1 MHVATW
7 LLIFIFFWGHLLLV
21 HWFCNFLPTTNI
33 YIIFSPFC
41 TIIKL
46 LRNKILKF
54 NIFVIGLIEYT
65 KVSGFILIFISL
77 EGQNVIVEEIW
88 EPKCMFV
95 KCFFLY
101 FLFLEI
107 IFLFFR
113 IENLFGNLKLI
124 KINKNYFHITICK
137 ENRK

>member
-7 LLIFIFFWGHLLLV
+7 LLIFISFWGHLLLV

-65 KVSGFILIFISL
+65 KISGFILIFISL

-95 KCFFLY
+95 KCFFS
-101 FLFLEI
+101 LFS
-107 IFLFFR
+107 IFRNNIFIF
-113 IENLFGNLKLI
+113 
-124 KINKNYFHITICK
+124 
-137 ENRK
+137 

>member
-7 LLIFIFFWGHLLLV
+7 LLIFIFFWGHLLLL

-88 EPKCMFV
+88 
-95 KCFFLY
+95 
-101 FLFLEI
+101 
-107 IFLFFR
+107 
-113 IENLFGNLKLI
+113 GA
-124 KINKNYFHITICK
+124 
-137 ENRK
+137 